1 MISVH
6 EALLVRFK
14 SDDTMG
20 FKGFSA
26 AYVAVDP
33 FDDFDEM
40 NSDSAEVTPFPGS
53 LRNIHYNSGD
63 IDEDEE
69 DSAPVSKADETSNA
83 IIKNNG
89 IPSNEAI
96 D

>member
-1 MISVH
+1 
-6 EALLVRFK
+6 
-14 SDDTMG
+14 MG

-26 AYVAVDP
+26 SYVAVDP
-33 FDDFDEM
+33 FDEFDEM

-53 LRNIHYNSGD
+53 LRNIHYSVAD
-63 IDEDEE
+63 IEEDEDESE
-69 DSAPVSKADETSNA
+69 PISKADETSNA
-83 IIKNNG
+83 IKNNG

>member
-14 SDDTMG
+14 SDDSMG

-26 AYVAVDP
+26 SYVAVDP
-33 FDDFDEM
+33 FDEFDM
-40 NSDSAEVTPFPGS
+40 SSDSGEVTPFPGS

-63 IDEDEE
+63 FDDDDEDSE
-69 DSAPVSKADETSNA
+69 PVSKADETSNA
-83 IIKNNG
+83 IKNNG

>member
-1 MISVH
+1 
-6 EALLVRFK
+6 
-14 SDDTMG
+14 MG

-26 AYVAVDP
+26 SYVAVDP
-33 FDDFDEM
+33 FDEFDEM

-63 IDEDEE
+63 IDEDDE
-69 DSAPVSKADETSNA
+69 DSEPASKADESRNS
-83 IIKNNG
+83 IKNNG